1 MGSLNKKD
9 QVVTI
14 DPNEIKTRD
23 YLLVDLINGVTKS
36 GVYVDRRKEAN
47 RKACR
52 KKINPN
58 ED

>member
-1 MGSLNKKD
+1 MGSLKEKD

-23 YLLVDLINGVTKS
+23 YLLLDLINGVTKS
-36 GVYVDRRKEAN
+36 GVHVDRKKEAN

-52 KKINPN
+52 KKLNN
-58 ED
+58 YED

>member
-23 YLLVDLINGVTKS
+23 YLLLDLINGATKS
-36 GVYVDRRKEAN
+36 GIHVDRRKEAN

-52 KKINPN
+52 KKLNHY

>member
-1 MGSLNKKD
+1 MGSLKEKD

-23 YLLVDLINGVTKS
+23 YLLLDLINGVTKS
-36 GVYVDRRKEAN
+36 GVHIDRKKEAN
-47 RKACR
+47 RNACR
-52 KKINPN
+52 KKINHN